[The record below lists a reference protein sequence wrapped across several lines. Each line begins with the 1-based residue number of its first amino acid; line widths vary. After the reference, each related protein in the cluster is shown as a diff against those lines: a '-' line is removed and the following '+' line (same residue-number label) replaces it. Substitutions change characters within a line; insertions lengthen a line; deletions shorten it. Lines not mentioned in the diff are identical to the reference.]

1 MDTKVKNFI
10 QDSLALEDCTIMVVL
25 ADSVHEY
32 IGRKNRHDLKA
43 YLTQLRKTGRAKAF
57 VHIAEDVYKDFES
70 QEIRYME
77 RSEK

>member
-1 MDTKVKNFI
+1 MIIHKDDTVMI
-10 QDSLALEDCTIMVVL
+10 VL

-43 YLTQLRKTGRAKAF
+43 YLKALRKKGAAKAF
-57 VHIAEDVYKDFES
+57 VHISDDVYKNFES
-70 QEIRYME
+70 QEIRYIE

>member
-1 MDTKVKNFI
+1 MIIRKD
-10 QDSLALEDCTIMVVL
+10 DTIMIVL

-43 YLTQLRKTGRAKAF
+43 YLKALRKKGPAKAF
-57 VHIAEDVYKDFES
+57 VHIAQDVYKDFES

-77 RSEK
+77 RR

>member
-1 MDTKVKNFI
+1 MIIHKDDTVMI
-10 QDSLALEDCTIMVVL
+10 AL

-32 IGRKNRHDLKA
+32 IGRKNRHDLKS
-43 YLTQLRKTGRAKAF
+43 YLSKLRKTGRAKAF
-57 VHIAEDVYKDFES
+57 VHIADDVYKDFES